1 MAQISSRIDLWRE
14 NMFILATTRLLL
26 AILVSVPFQMVGTVA
41 LPNGDVPQSENS
53 TPRHGQVRSSG
64 LEMLTDTEGIDFNP
78 YLLTALL
85 SVRQNW
91 YAVIPPSVE
100 SGQQGTNTAEFRIL
114 QDGKVPMDFLKL
126 TVHSGKEDFDK
137 ASLTAIRASTPF
149 SHLPEKFSGPFL
161 VVHITFDYN
170 VSRTAKNDQ
179 GRKSTK
185 STLRPD

>member
-1 MAQISSRIDLWRE
+1 MAAIGSRIDPRGE
-14 NMFILATTRLLL
+14 NMFILAATRLLVL
-26 AILVSVPFQMVGTVA
+26 AILVSVPFQVGTVA
-41 LPNGDVPQSENS
+41 LPNGDVPQSGNS

-78 YLLTALL
+78 YLLTASL

-100 SGQQGTNTAEFRIL
+100 SGEQGINTAEFRIL

-126 TVHSGKEDFDK
+126 TIHSGNEEFDK

-149 SHLPEKFSGPFL
+149 SHLPEKFSGPFI
-161 VVHITFDYN
+161 VVDITFYYN
-170 VSRTAKNDQ
+170 MPRTT
-179 GRKSTK
+179 RKSTK
-185 STLRPD
+185 ST